1 MTTSE
6 KAQIQRIMEGLKC
19 SEDEAKEIIAYDK
32 AIDKAKAKDRLE
44 HDLTIEQEKEAKK
57 FGNVKEH
64 KQTAYKW
71 TTRERKKNPTKSA
84 IITEIAKFLEENSE
98 NACENVE
105 ITNSERQISF
115 RCGENLY
122 EFTLVQKRIK
132 KSEN

>member
-1 MTTSE
+1 MATSE

-19 SEDEAKEIIAYDK
+19 SEDEAKEILAYDK

-57 FGNVKEH
+57 FSNVKEH

-71 TTRERKKNPTKSA
+71 TTRERKKNPTKTA
-84 IITEIAKFLEENSE
+84 IIKEIAEFLKENSE

-105 ITNSERQISF
+105 ITNPERQISF
-115 RCGENLY
+115 SIGENQY
-122 EFTLVQKRIK
+122 EFTLVQKRK
-132 KSEN
+132 PKN

>member
-1 MTTSE
+1 MATSE

-19 SEDEAKEIIAYDK
+19 SEDEAKEIFAYDK

-84 IITEIAKFLEENSE
+84 IIKEIAEFLKENSV

-105 ITNSERQISF
+105 ITNPERQIAF
-115 RCGENLY
+115 VIGENQY
-122 EFTLVQKRIK
+122 EFTLVQKRK
-132 KSEN
+132 PKN

>member
-1 MTTSE
+1 MATSE

-19 SEDEAKEIIAYDK
+19 SEDEAKEIFAYDK

-44 HDLTIEQEKEAKK
+44 HDLSIEQEKEAKK

-84 IITEIAKFLEENSE
+84 IIKEIAQFLKENSE

-105 ITNSERQISF
+105 IINPERQIAF
-115 RCGENLY
+115 VIGENQY
-122 EFTLVQKRIK
+122 EFTLVQKRK
-132 KSEN
+132 PKN